1 MFIRLNF
8 AALLEMEIR
17 EGRGPRLRAPG
28 AVPALYLLSHT
39 YYMLITTI
47 PKPRLQG
54 VNLVGHYSS
63 LYFRVLCIAGPS
75 WAIGR
80 GVEARMRS
88 CGRRVQSVLSDEGKG
103 GEWQPRWPKNGECYI
118 FVLLFYLLSFTFVY
132 ECY

>member
-8 AALLEMEIR
+8 AARLEMEIR
-17 EGRGPRLRAPG
+17 EGHGPRLRAPR

-54 VNLVGHYSS
+54 VNLVGHYTS

-75 WAIGR
+75 WGMRRAG
-80 GVEARMRS
+80 EARKRS
-88 CGRRVQSVLSDEGKG
+88 CRKRVEGFSLIREQG
-103 GEWQPRWPKNGECYI
+103 KNGNLISSDVGYI
-118 FVLLFYLLSFTFVY
+118 ISSYQVVLFAVL
-132 ECY
+132 

>member
-17 EGRGPRLRAPG
+17 EGHGPRLRAPG

-75 WAIGR
+75 WGIR
-80 GVEARMRS
+80 RTVEARKRS
-88 CGRRVQSVLSDEGKG
+88 CRKKVEVFNVMREWGKSG
-103 GEWQPRWPKNGECYI
+103 NLDSPDVGYI
-118 FVLLFYLLSFTFVY
+118 ISQYLFYLLFYSY
-132 ECY
+132 